1 MRRRPPTADARRVSH
16 FPTTTRIS
24 NTPRFLT
31 PSTPRPLRCSDHPT
45 LWDQD
50 LFKDVF
56 KIGGLRIGAR
66 HGVPEALVKKR
77 LFLGYNGTMAVG
89 ILPVATFCSG
99 HTYFVQKMP
108 QGHFRARIDLRC
120 FEASSITHLIS
131 SSGTAGLVIE
141 WPLSGIY
148 VM

>member
-1 MRRRPPTADARRVSH
+1 MHQISIPPPTIYL
-16 FPTTTRIS
+16 P
-24 NTPRFLT
+24 P
-31 PSTPRPLRCSDHPT
+31 TPRPSRCSDHPT

-108 QGHFRARIDLRC
+108 QVAGAQLGAQCGAHFRAQLGAQ
-120 FEASSITHLIS
+120 FGGML
-131 SSGTAGLVIE
+131 
-141 WPLSGIY
+141 
-148 VM
+148 

>member
-1 MRRRPPTADARRVSH
+1 MRREADRPPTRAALSTPH
-16 FPTTTRIS
+16 HPHIS
-24 NTPRFLT
+24 NTPPTHT
-31 PSTPRPLRCSDHPT
+31 PSPPRPRRCSDHPT

-108 QGHFRARIDLRC
+108 QVAAAQLGAQCGAQFGAQCGAI
-120 FEASSITHLIS
+120 
-131 SSGTAGLVIE
+131 
-141 WPLSGIY
+141 P
-148 VM
+148 

>member
-16 FPTTTRIS
+16 FSTTTRIS
-24 NTPRFLT
+24 IPPPTLCQPPTPRAT
-31 PSTPRPLRCSDHPT
+31 RCSDHPT

-108 QGHFRARIDLRC
+108 QVAAAQLGAQFGAQRGAM
-120 FEASSITHLIS
+120 
-131 SSGTAGLVIE
+131 
-141 WPLSGIY
+141 P
-148 VM
+148 